1 MVSPRLPLYI
11 SRISTNAVL
20 MTIMQMRDLR
30 NLAKAEVAKK
40 GLGEM
45 PKDGLIPRIYRK
57 RPPIREVSNRL
68 ANENA
73 QAAKDC
79 AEEGDAQKGG
89 IGALSNLE
97 EWMRDMALAK
107 PDDEF

>member
-1 MVSPRLPLYI
+1 
-11 SRISTNAVL
+11 
-20 MTIMQMRDLR
+20 MTIMQMRDLH

-57 RPPIREVSNRL
+57 RPPARKVSSRL

-73 QAAKDC
+73 QAAKDG
-79 AEEGDAQKGG
+79 AAVRSVEG
-89 IGALSNLE
+89 
-97 EWMRDMALAK
+97 WMRDMALAK
-107 PDDEF
+107 PDDESQ

>member
-1 MVSPRLPLYI
+1 MSPRLPLYI

-20 MTIMQMRDLR
+20 TTVMQMRDLH
-30 NLAKAEVAKK
+30 NLAKAEVARK

-79 AEEGDAQKGG
+79 AEEGDA
-89 IGALSNLE
+89 
-97 EWMRDMALAK
+97 
-107 PDDEF
+107 